1 MVNSKMKSEK
11 KKRKEKVIGLS
22 RGIKKKKGFRRRN
35 RKKKKERKLKA
46 NDKVVEGYFPRV
58 E

>member
-22 RGIKKKKGFRRRN
+22 RGIKKKKDSKGEIGKR
-35 RKKKKERKLKA
+35 RKKE
-46 NDKVVEGYFPRV
+46 N
-58 E
+58 